1 MGAFDGLGVVPF
13 VRFYSEPCPIREV
26 PEVEVEVEV
35 SEQELKQ
42 EQEEMRKREQVK
54 LREIIA
60 KAYRAK
66 ARGTEKLPVDH
77 ELVET
82 GYKEGWETG
91 RNGGTSFPM
100 FEQDWKNSRTLA
112 KLKSEENGD
121 ELQNIVNLT
130 LTERVKTLECL
141 LNRVWINQAGSNLP
155 AGLIVDIGKALG
167 LNIGQDD
174 FRD

>member
-1 MGAFDGLGVVPF
+1 MKDALDSDEAIDAL
-13 VRFYSEPCPIREV
+13 EKALDQQQQHIR
-26 PEVEVEVEV
+26 
-35 SEQELKQ
+35 
-42 EQEEMRKREQVK
+42 
-54 LREIIA
+54 
-60 KAYRAK
+60 
-66 ARGTEKLPVDH
+66 D
-77 ELVET
+77 LVET
-82 GYKEGWETG
+82 AYKEGWETG

-130 LTERVKTLECL
+130 ERVKTLECL